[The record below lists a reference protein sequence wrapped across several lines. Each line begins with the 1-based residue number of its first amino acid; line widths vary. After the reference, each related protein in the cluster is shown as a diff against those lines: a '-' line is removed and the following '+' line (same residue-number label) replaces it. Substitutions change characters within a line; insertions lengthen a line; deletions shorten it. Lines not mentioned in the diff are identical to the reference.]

1 MGYRFSIDAVGYDS
15 RRSNSY
21 ELAAKKAF
29 ELCRKHE
36 CEVTISDGRGIHET
50 FVFES
55 GEVRPKY

>member
-1 MGYRFSIDAVGYDS
+1 MAYRFEINAVGYDS

-29 ELCRKHE
+29 ELCRKYQ
-36 CEVTISDGRGIHET
+36 CEVSITDGRGVHET
-50 FVFES
+50 FIFAA